1 VGLYSHGRK
10 IVIGRTAAI
19 LVLCALAPLAMAR
32 AEPVLSVC
40 LDENL
45 PPDSFHHGEKSGGFD
60 LAVSQALA
68 KHLGQPLTVQWYESK
83 VDLDS
88 SSVLAADALLSD
100 GRCQVVAGYP
110 LVREALG
117 KPGAPNSRLPDYE
130 GAKPADR
137 RRWVDLGTLMPSRPY
152 HQAPLAIVVG
162 AQAHPAARLAD
173 LQDLKLATES
183 GTLSD
188 AILMN
193 FADGRLVDHVTHL
206 VPGRNQLLPQLESG
220 DFDAT
225 LVPLRRFDLYR
236 AEHPDT
242 KLRVAGYYGRITFNM
257 GFVALSTEAALLER
271 VNAALGEMLAA
282 GELPALAEGAGMTYV
297 PPGKPDVLEHI
308 SLRDLGGD

>member
-1 VGLYSHGRK
+1 
-10 IVIGRTAAI
+10 VIGRTAVPI
-19 LVLCALAPLAMAR
+19 LLWALAPIAAS
-32 AEPVLSVC
+32 AEPTLPVC

-45 PPDSFHHGEKSGGFD
+45 PPDSYHHGEKSGGFD

-68 KHLGQPLTVQWYESK
+68 KHMGQSLAVQWYESK
-83 VDLDS
+83 LDLDS
-88 SSVLAADALLSD
+88 SSVLEANALLSD
-100 GRCQVVAGYP
+100 GRCQLVAGYP
-110 LVREALG
+110 LVRDALG

-137 RRWVDLGTLMPSRPY
+137 RRWVDLGTLVPSRPY
-152 HQAPLAIVVG
+152 HQAPLAIVLG
-162 AQAHPAARLAD
+162 AMASAHPAARLAD

-206 VPGRNQLLPQLESG
+206 VPGRNQLLPRLESG

-242 KLRVAGYYGRITFNM
+242 KLKVASYYDRISFNM
-257 GFVALSTEAALLER
+257 GFVALSTETALLDR

-282 GELPALAEGAGMTYV
+282 SELPPLAEGAGMTYV
-297 PPGKPDVLEHI
+297 APAQPDVLEHI
-308 SLRDLGGD
+308 SLRDLSGD